1 MNIIIQ
7 KTMIKEIYSM
17 INSESREYVI
27 LVSHGS
33 LAYGMKTAIEMICGN
48 DMDIES
54 YDLDHYKSPEEIYV
68 ILDNMVKENP
78 DDKFIV
84 FTDLLGGSVHNR
96 LLGLA
101 LNEKVIII
109 TGMHLGLVL
118 SMLLDTIGT
127 LEESRKSY
135 RVLIT
140 NDCDV
145 YKGQNT

>member
-1 MNIIIQ
+1 
-7 KTMIKEIYSM
+7 M

-127 LEESRKSY
+127 LEERAERAIESSSPKIVMYTKDKILEESEK
-135 RVLIT
+135 LGKE
-140 NDCDV
+140 DDL
-145 YKGQNT
+145 

>member
-1 MNIIIQ
+1 
-7 KTMIKEIYSM
+7 M

-68 ILDNMVKENP
+68 ILDNMVK
-78 DDKFIV
+78 
-84 FTDLLGGSVHNR
+84 GGSVHNR

-127 LEESRKSY
+127 LEERAERAIESSSPMIVMYTKDKILEESEK
-135 RVLIT
+135 LGKE
-140 NDCDV
+140 DDL
-145 YKGQNT
+145 